1 MKEIQEINHKPERTE
16 SHNIVQET
24 DTGEVTAEDI
34 DQETEMK
41 VLIDTEII
49 MTGNHV
55 TEVMTIKREIEQ
67 GHIQET
73 DQEIQET
80 DLEIID
86 TDREIDTED
95 QDLMITAGEEVRQE
109 ITDIKVTEE
118 VIAEVKTDIKG
129 THMIDIVQTVDPERI
144 TDETGTIQEERIS
157 IEADHKRENHKI
169 Q

>member
-34 DQETEMK
+34 GQETEMK

-55 TEVMTIKREIEQ
+55 TEVMTIKKEIEQ

-95 QDLMITAGEEVRQE
+95 QDLMITAGEEVRQG
-109 ITDIKVTEE
+109 I
-118 VIAEVKTDIKG
+118 TDIKG

-144 TDETGTIQEERIS
+144 TDETGIIQEERIS